1 MRVCELFQAV
11 MPVLLKNKRRVDYFK
26 WRRYSDSTAE
36 PEELVRIIMEDLMY
50 DKDAIEEAVE
60 IIKQGGF

>member
-1 MRVCELFQAV
+1 MRVCDLFQAV
-11 MPVLLKNKRRVDYFK
+11 MPVLLKNKLRIDYFK
-26 WRRYSDSTAE
+26 WRRYSSVKAE

-50 DKDAIEEAVE
+50 DEDAIEEAVE